1 MTRKVKIMLGKSIK
15 EGFIKGL
22 ETTWM
27 LAKVLIPVYFIVTFL
42 QYTPVI
48 DWIAVAFRPLMALF
62 NLPGEAAIVLV
73 IGNLL
78 NLYAAIGAIKA
89 LSLSYMEITIIAIM
103 LSFSHSLLVETT
115 ITKKLGISVPKV
127 IAIRVGLAVVTGMII
142 GRVGA
147 FIW

>member
-1 MTRKVKIMLGKSIK
+1 MLMDSVK
-15 EGFIKGL
+15 EGFKKGL

-48 DWIAVAFRPLMALF
+48 DWIAVVFKPLMALF

-89 LSLSYMEITIIAIM
+89 MALTPMEITIIAIM

-115 ITKKLGISVPKV
+115 ITKKLGISITKI
-127 IAIRVGLAVVTGMII
+127 IAIRIGLALFTGII
-142 GRVGA
+142 MGRVGA
-147 FIW
+147 IL

>member
-1 MTRKVKIMLGKSIK
+1 MLMDSVK
-15 EGFIKGL
+15 EGFKKGL

-48 DWIAVAFRPLMALF
+48 DWIAVVFKPLMALF

-89 LSLSYMEITIIAIM
+89 MALTPMEITIIAIM

-115 ITKKLGISVPKV
+115 ITKKLGISITKI
-127 IAIRVGLAVVTGMII
+127 IAIRIGLALFTGII
-142 GRVGA
+142 MGRVGA
-147 FIW
+147 ML

>member
-1 MTRKVKIMLGKSIK
+1 MLTKSVK

-27 LAKVLIPVYFIVTFL
+27 LARVLIPVYFIVTFL
-42 QYTPVI
+42 QHTPVI
-48 DWIAVAFRPLMALF
+48 DWIAIAFRPLMAFF

-89 LSLSYMEITIIAIM
+89 LSLSYAEITIIAVM

-115 ITKKLGISVPKV
+115 ITKKLGLSAIKI
-127 IAIRVGLAVVTGMII
+127 IAIRVGLAIFTGII
-142 GRVGA
+142 MGRVGA
-147 FIW
+147 FI

>member
-1 MTRKVKIMLGKSIK
+1 MLGKSIK

-42 QYTPVI
+42 QHTPVI
-48 DWIAVAFRPLMALF
+48 DWIAVAFRPLMSLF

-89 LSLSYMEITIIAIM
+89 LSLNYMEITIIAIM

-147 FIW
+147 LIW